1 MNPSMQ
7 VIQEVELPSRVI
19 VRQVKEV
26 YENGIIGYRII
37 KSQDFKVLN
46 VGALFT
52 QLRSDR
58 LFAQTTNIKGAVQRI

>member
-1 MNPSMQ
+1 MNPTMQ
-7 VIQEVELPSRVI
+7 IIQEIQLPSRVVI
-19 VRQVKEV
+19 RQVKEI

-37 KSQDFKVLN
+37 KSLDFKVLN

-58 LFAQTTNIKGAVQRI
+58 LFAQTTNVKGAVQRI

>member
-7 VIQEVELPSRVI
+7 IIQEVQLPSRVV
-19 VRQVKEV
+19 VRQIKEV
-26 YENGIIGYRII
+26 YENGVIGYRII
-37 KSQDFKVLN
+37 KSLDMKVLN

-58 LFAQTTNIKGAVQRI
+58 LFAQATNIKGAVQRI